1 MGLVEGGYK
10 PVPRDDFQKTGGG
23 SRGWQG
29 GGGGGSQR
37 ACGKEIG
44 DELVMWLL
52 YCL

>member
-29 GGGGGSQR
+29 GGGR
-37 ACGKEIG
+37 VARKEHV
-44 DELVMWLL
+44 ERK
-52 YCL
+52 